1 MHSSLVITWDI
12 VVSVVMGAGGELGD
26 ESVEVLFAIPE
37 GLVKEASRRRK
48 QLSQS
53 RYGLPG
59 RGTVCTKAASRK
71 QNQSSCSMGPSR
83 RKQWGIGYVARFWI
97 LLHCSRFS
105 ALDSSSLL

>member
-1 MHSSLVITWDI
+1 
-12 VVSVVMGAGGELGD
+12 MGVAGELGD
-26 ESVEVLFAIPE
+26 ESVEVLVAIPE
-37 GLVKEASRRRK
+37 GMVNEASWRRR
-48 QLSQS
+48 QLSQR

-59 RGTVCTKAASRK
+59 RGTVCTKATSRK

-97 LLHCSRFS
+97 LLHYSRFS